1 MTTKTEPFNNQI
13 LPSRRDLLK
22 SMLLWGS
29 FAGLPQ
35 GWAAEGTSQG
45 MWHWPLER
53 DLSELIEK
61 LKSESPAMGIPFARK
76 EGRSCLNLD
85 GRHHGIKYPA
95 SESLQKVG
103 KGEFSCAAWISSDV
117 NDANPIGDILTKY
130 DAERRQG
137 FQLSVVT
144 NAGVTNGQ
152 SNLKQIQFGV
162 DAGTDPVIQD
172 CGRPGHSMYAF
183 SLISFR
189 GNLYCA
195 TCESG
200 EKDAGHVYRY
210 GGGQTW
216 HDCGAPDRCNAVSAM
231 AEFNGELYVG
241 TARYNLKGSAL
252 EASPNLNPGGKI
264 FRYLGD
270 SRWED
275 CGKIGESAAVYGLI
289 VYDDKL
295 YASSLY
301 APAGVFRYEGGQK
314 WVFCGTAPEGKRIEA
329 LTVFRGALYG
339 SAFDHGGVFRYSG
352 GTEWKT
358 VGVIPETSQTYGFS
372 VHGGELYVS
381 TWPTAIV
388 YRYVKDGD
396 WAPCGRM
403 AQELESMPLAHY
415 NGKMY
420 TGTLPSG
427 EVYRFDGGTKWA
439 KIAQVD
445 PTPDVKYRRAWSMA
459 VHQGKLYC
467 GTLPSG
473 KVSSIEAGGCVTC
486 DQPLPTGWQHVAA
499 VRDSK
504 SLRLYLNGK
513 RVAEQPLNE
522 KLAQAD
528 FSSQAALIIGAGNHA
543 PLRAGLRDVQLFS
556 KGLSDDEIAGLFRE
570 SPR

>member
-1 MTTKTEPFNNQI
+1 MTTKLESFSNQTMS
-13 LPSRRDLLK
+13 SRRDLLK

-29 FAGLPQ
+29 FAGLSQ
-35 GWAAEGTSQG
+35 GWAAEGASQG
-45 MWHWPLER
+45 MWRWPLER
-53 DLSELIEK
+53 DLSELFEK
-61 LKSESPAMGIPFARK
+61 IPSAGAAPGIKFAEK
-76 EGRSCLNLD
+76 QGRPCLNL
-85 GRHHGIKYPA
+85 GGLHHGIKCA
-95 SESLQKVG
+95 GSESLQKIG
-103 KGEFSCAAWISSDV
+103 TGEFSGAAWIYSDA
-117 NDANPIGDILTKY
+117 NDANPVGDILTKY
-130 DAERRQG
+130 DAERRHG
-137 FQLSVVT
+137 FQWSVVT

-152 SNLKQIQFGV
+152 SNLRQIQFGI
-162 DAGTDPVIQD
+162 DAGTDPVVQD

-200 EKDAGHVYRY
+200 EKESGHVYRY

-231 AEFNGELYVG
+231 AEFQGELYVG

-252 EASPNLNPGGKI
+252 EASANLNPGGKI

-275 CGKIGESAAVYGLI
+275 CGKIGESPAVYGLI
-289 VYDDKL
+289 VYEGKL

-301 APAGVFRYEGGQK
+301 APAGVFRYDGGQK
-314 WVFCGTAPEGKRIEA
+314 WTFCGTAPEGKRIEA
-329 LTVFRGALYG
+329 LTVFQGGLYG
-339 SAFDHGGVFRYSG
+339 TGFDKGEIYRYTG

-358 VGVIPETSQTYGFS
+358 VGVIPETSQTYGFA

-403 AQELESMPLAHY
+403 GQELESMPLVHY
-415 NGKMY
+415 NGKLY

-427 EVYRFDGGTKWA
+427 EVYRFDGETKWA
-439 KIAQVD
+439 KVAQVD

-473 KVSSIEAGGCVTC
+473 KVSSIEAGGCVTS
-486 DQPLPTGWQHVAA
+486 DQPLSAGWQHVAA

-513 RVAEQPLNE
+513 RTAEQPLSE
-522 KLAQAD
+522 KIARAD
-528 FSSQAALIIGAGNHA
+528 LSSSAPFIIGAGNHS
-543 PLRAGLRDVQLFS
+543 PLRGGLRDVRLFS
-556 KGLSDDEIAGLFRE
+556 KALSDEEIAGLHRE
-570 SPR
+570 SPQ